1 CPVPEF
7 ILFGLR
13 LVKDTSCGIF
23 GFGRLKSWQV
33 QKVMRNTSSL
43 VLKNISTLIL
53 SQVEGIVY
61 WPHME
66 ALL

>member
-1 CPVPEF
+1 SS
-7 ILFGLR
+7 GRAKRR
-13 LVKDTSCGIF
+13 LHSLKDTSCGIC

-53 SQVEGIVY
+53 SQVE
-61 WPHME
+61 
-66 ALL
+66 

>member
-1 CPVPEF
+1 MAGPES
-7 ILFGLR
+7 IGRAKRR
-13 LVKDTSCGIF
+13 LHSLKDTSCGIC

-53 SQVEGIVY
+53 SQVE
-61 WPHME
+61 
-66 ALL
+66 